1 MKKSYLMIAA
11 AAALLVACSDNDTYK
26 SAVQEEQM
34 EQPLSFSAYADKVTK
49 GENSTALKDF
59 YTEFGV
65 YGWKTVKK
73 IDDPTTTEPKSVF
86 ENEPNEYF
94 AQDKNGNT
102 VYDGT
107 DEKPSIEWRF
117 PNSFEAG
124 WYYENIRYWD
134 KMATEYQFFAIAP
147 YESTPTYSVNP
158 GDANIAIASSTD
170 KYDIEGEN
178 NLALVA
184 DDNNN
189 LIPQTALAYS
199 GFKKDYMIAEK
210 KVVAPKGVVT
220 TQDVQL
226 VFHHILTK
234 LNVKV
239 KKSDNYNGNQILKV
253 NELKITNLTKESNF
267 EFTTGMKTNGWKNK
281 SGVRTIDINT
291 PYALDNGATASPAMT
306 DYPDNYW
313 IETLMFPQVTTCKAA
328 GAQPTNEGLDGIYLY
343 VQYQIG
349 SELFNAYY
357 DLAYVFDQ
365 TTAPQTI
372 YYTATDQEVVN
383 GDKTVDDIK
392 DVIPGTDFIFAQGSQ
407 YNLTLIIGPE
417 PIHFE
422 TSVTAW
428 DDQTVVELPVD

>member
-11 AAALLVACSDNDTYK
+11 AVVMFTACSDNDTFK
-26 SAVQEEQM
+26 STVQEQQA
-34 EQPLSFSAYADKVTK
+34 EQPLSFSAYADKVTR
-49 GENSTALKDF
+49 GTNSSALNDF
-59 YTEFGV
+59 YTVFGV

-73 IDDPTTTEPKSVF
+73 IDDPTTTEAKSVF
-86 ENEPNEYF
+86 SNEPNEYF
-94 AQDKNGNT
+94 PEDKKGNT

-107 DEKPSIEWRF
+107 EEKPSIEWSV
-117 PNSFEAG
+117 PDPYQAG

-158 GDANIAIASSTD
+158 GDANIAIATSAN
-170 KYDIEGEN
+170 KYNISNEN
-178 NLALVA
+178 NLALV
-184 DDNNN
+184 DDGNSN

-199 GFKKDYMIAEK
+199 GFQKDYMIADK
-210 KVVAPKGVVT
+210 KVVAPKGTVT

-226 VFHHILTK
+226 LFHHILTK

-239 KKSDNYNGNQILKV
+239 KKSSLYNGNQILKV
-253 NELKITNLTKESNF
+253 NELKITNLTEAANF
-267 EFTTGMKTNGWKNK
+267 VFTTDMTTDGWQNK

-313 IETLMFPQVTTCKAA
+313 IETLMFPQTTTCKAA

-349 SELFNAYY
+349 TEIFNAYY
-357 DLAYVFDQ
+357 DLAYVFDN
-365 TTAPQTI
+365 TTAPVTT
-372 YYTATDQEVVN
+372 YYTAADQEVIDGSKEV
-383 GDKTVDDIK
+383 GDVKSVT
-392 DVIPGTDFIFAQGSQ
+392 PGTDFSFAQGSQ

-422 TSVTAW
+422 ATVTAW